1 MKEQS
6 DIPKPTDSEME
17 VLEFLWEQGSATVR
31 QVNDR
36 INQRR
41 ETGYTTT
48 LKIMQ
53 IMHAKGMLERIEEGR
68 THIYTPLVGERQTRQ
83 KLLDRFLETTF
94 RGSAAS
100 LVLQALGTTH
110 TTRDELTQIRR
121 LLDQLEQ
128 IGRAQV

>member
-1 MKEQS
+1 
-6 DIPKPTDSEME
+6 ME

-100 LVLQALGTTH
+100 LVLQDRKR
-110 TTRDELTQIRR
+110 TRLNYSHKCASR
-121 LLDQLEQ
+121 LQ
-128 IGRAQV
+128 

>member
-1 MKEQS
+1 
-6 DIPKPTDSEME
+6 ME

-36 INQRR
+36 INQRW

-94 RGSAAS
+94 RSEEHTSELQS
-100 LVLQALGTTH
+100 LMRISYAVFCLQKKNTISTKSK
-110 TTRDELTQIRR
+110 TVVQQR
-121 LLDQLEQ
+121 
-128 IGRAQV
+128 

>member
-68 THIYTPLVGERQTRQ
+68 THIYTPLVGERKTRQ
-83 KLLDRFLETTF
+83 KLLDRLLEPTF

-100 LVLQALGTTH
+100 LVRQARGKTKP
-110 TTRDELTQIRR
+110 TRVEKNQ
-121 LLDQLEQ
+121 
-128 IGRAQV
+128 

>member
-36 INQRR
+36 LNQRR
-41 ETGYTTT
+41 ETGYTNT

-53 IMHAKGMLERIEEGR
+53 IMHAKDMLARIEEGR

-83 KLLDRFLETTF
+83 KLLDRSRAPTF
-94 RGSAAS
+94 KSSAAR
-100 LVLQALGTTH
+100 LVIQ
-110 TTRDELTQIRR
+110 TREN
-121 LLDQLEQ
+121 
-128 IGRAQV
+128 